1 MRISYSHNFIFIH
14 VPKTAGASLLK
25 AFAPYIHDPSDYWV
39 NYALDKIGIHVNY
52 WTHYRNK
59 RFRPHASARQVRGQ
73 LPQDVYAAMFK
84 FAFVRNP
91 WERVIS
97 YYHYVLRRPE
107 HKRYKR
113 VRSLGG
119 VEPFV
124 QWACTTGKICNQAD
138 MLCDEQDN
146 LIVDYVGRF
155 ESLPED
161 FQRICDRLR
170 ISVVLPHANNSNYG
184 DYRSYYSSGMRELVA
199 DTCRKDIDLFGYTFD

>member
-1 MRISYSHNFIFIH
+1 MNIIFFRQRGRY
-14 VPKTAGASLLK
+14 T
-25 AFAPYIHDPSDYWV
+25 
-39 NYALDKIGIHVNY
+39 YARVFDLCIIGGV
-52 WTHYRNK
+52 
-59 RFRPHASARQVRGQ
+59 
-73 LPQDVYAAMFK
+73 
-84 FAFVRNP
+84 
-91 WERVIS
+91 RVIS

-119 VEPFV
+119 VESFV

-170 ISVVLPHANNSNYG
+170 ISVVLPHANKSNYG
-184 DYRSYYSSGMRELVA
+184 DFVTLEAPGFATLPVGYKGDPGTYAGTSISAAYVANRVA
-199 DTCRKDIDLFGYTFD
+199 DYLAQNPNASVEEILRSFRPRD